1 MPACFIT
8 AMSEALPR
16 PLLHKSAKSNDLPGK
31 YQAPLWQMT
40 ESRPFT
46 LTLYLGQFPLPP
58 PLCSQSKQAV
68 TLYCHKLPP
77 AHGSMQFCQCCCTE
91 EKSTGAVCTSMF
103 LSPFYGLHFM
113 INTRGK
119 DLLWQIFFPW
129 DGHFTDLLWAHSA
142 CFWWAQRRMRYQH
155 IQGGKHNCSKTF

>member
-113 INTRGK
+113 NNTRGK
-119 DLLWQIFFPW
+119 DLLWLIFSLRWAF
-129 DGHFTDLLWAHSA
+129 HRSAMSTLSLLLMSTKKNEIPAHTGREA
-142 CFWWAQRRMRYQH
+142 
-155 IQGGKHNCSKTF
+155 